1 MAEGNG
7 GVVRLSVKV
16 EDAFRREVKADAARR
31 GLTLQEYVRD
41 ALAAKMGRENAASGS
56 PSDGGGRA

>member
-1 MAEGNG
+1 MTEGNG

-31 GLTLQEYVRD
+31 GLTLQEYVKS
-41 ALAAKMGRENAASGS
+41 ALSEKMGRRDGTTSGN
-56 PSDGGGRA
+56 GRA